1 MKPRHILLQ
10 IKNLAVQPEG
20 GGIAE
25 QGEAADH
32 KVLERQRRV
41 AEKPLREAV
50 QGGHQRIIEREKT
63 DAPQQTPAQGQRQ
76 PQRHAAGD
84 GGQAEIEAPE
94 SGVGGRP
101 LYKFLRRR
109 ERGQQDQSAGALQAK
124 DHLIA
129 GGGWRRGDNQ
139 HAFPVV
145 QVALA
150 GDVAVAKGALF
161 PGGIAAQRSVVN
173 GQMVDKRG
181 AQLQPARLPGKPRS
195 RQLAAQPPGF
205 SRITKGGDLPGGGEL
220 VCGQGGE
227 AIDGHLAA
235 GVRVPLDRNINAHLA
250 RRRLRLWGDQ
260 QQE

>member
-1 MKPRHILLQ
+1 M
-10 IKNLAVQPEG
+10 
-20 GGIAE
+20 
-25 QGEAADH
+25 
-32 KVLERQRRV
+32 
-41 AEKPLREAV
+41 
-50 QGGHQRIIEREKT
+50 
-63 DAPQQTPAQGQRQ
+63 
-76 PQRHAAGD
+76 
-84 GGQAEIEAPE
+84 
-94 SGVGGRP
+94 
-101 LYKFLRRR
+101 
-109 ERGQQDQSAGALQAK
+109 QAK

-129 GGGWRRGDNQ
+129 SGGWRRGDNQ

>member
-20 GGIAE
+20 GSIAE

-32 KVLERQRRV
+32 EVLERQRRV

-94 SGVGGRP
+94 RGVGGRP

-129 GGGWRRGDNQ
+129 GGGQRRGRIST
-139 HAFPVV
+139 
-145 QVALA
+145 L
-150 GDVAVAKGALF
+150 
-161 PGGIAAQRSVVN
+161 
-173 GQMVDKRG
+173 
-181 AQLQPARLPGKPRS
+181 S
-195 RQLAAQPPGF
+195 R
-205 SRITKGGDLPGGGEL
+205 
-220 VCGQGGE
+220 
-227 AIDGHLAA
+227 
-235 GVRVPLDRNINAHLA
+235 
-250 RRRLRLWGDQ
+250 
-260 QQE
+260 